1 MGLVNLAFEQLT
13 GYSAEELQCIDWTE
27 VLTPPEWLEI
37 ERDKLAELHRTGI
50 PVRYEKEY
58 IKKNGSRVPIEL
70 LAHLVTDAEDKQQ
83 YYYAFVNDITERKRA
98 AERILASEA
107 FVTEVLN
114 SLPEHVVVLDG
125 HGVVSSV
132 NEPWER
138 FALDNGGSP
147 CEVSVGANYLE
158 VCRRSAAAGDLY
170 GREALVGL
178 EALLSGSRREFVM
191 EYPCPTPTRE
201 LWFLMHAKRFRHSR
215 EGVILT
221 HVDITEHKQAQVA
234 LHETQARLAIVIE
247 EVKAAYWDWDLVTRI
262 LYLSPEWKRQIG
274 FDENELPNRWEE
286 WESRLHPDD
295 QGLVLAATED
305 YIAGRQPVFELEFR
319 LRHKDGSYRWIHS
332 RGGLLRDQNNQP
344 IRMLGI
350 NLDITD
356 YKKTRELSERRE
368 QMEQLFRASLAS
380 QTAAAIAHELNQPL
394 AAISSYADVALYML
408 QTGYEDPQ
416 KLAHVLENCAL
427 QAQRAGDVIRQ
438 LLTVLHK
445 GEALSEPIDIN
456 SSVRDAIAF
465 IKTDIQLGAFKIELD
480 LDDDLGQVMANGLQI
495 QKVLINL
502 LRNGLES
509 IKESGINAGTMT
521 VTTRS
526 STDDPTLVQVTV
538 CDSGKGVADSA
549 ALKTM
554 FQPFYTTKATGLGM
568 GLAISR
574 ALIEA
579 HGGKMWAEQNAD
591 TGICV
596 HFTLPFTI

>member
-1 MGLVNLAFEQLT
+1 
-13 GYSAEELQCIDWTE
+13 
-27 VLTPPEWLEI
+27 
-37 ERDKLAELHRTGI
+37 
-50 PVRYEKEY
+50 
-58 IKKNGSRVPIEL
+58 
-70 LAHLVTDAEDKQQ
+70 
-83 YYYAFVNDITERKRA
+83 
-98 AERILASEA
+98 
-107 FVTEVLN
+107 
-114 SLPEHVVVLDG
+114 
-125 HGVVSSV
+125 
-132 NEPWER
+132 
-138 FALDNGGSP
+138 
-147 CEVSVGANYLE
+147 
-158 VCRRSAAAGDLY
+158 
-170 GREALVGL
+170 
-178 EALLSGSRREFVM
+178 
-191 EYPCPTPTRE
+191 
-201 LWFLMHAKRFRHSR
+201 
-215 EGVILT
+215 
-221 HVDITEHKQAQVA
+221 
-234 LHETQARLAIVIE
+234 
-247 EVKAAYWDWDLVTRI
+247 
-262 LYLSPEWKRQIG
+262 
-274 FDENELPNRWEE
+274 
-286 WESRLHPDD
+286 
-295 QGLVLAATED
+295 
-305 YIAGRQPVFELEFR
+305 
-319 LRHKDGSYRWIHS
+319 
-332 RGGLLRDQNNQP
+332 
-344 IRMLGI
+344 MLGI

-465 IKTDIQLGAFKIELD
+465 VKTDIQLGAIKIELD
-480 LDDDLGQVMANGLQI
+480 LDADLRQVMANGLQI

-509 IKESGINAGTMT
+509 IQESGINAGTMT

-538 CDSGKGVADSA
+538 CDSGKSVADSA
-549 ALKTM
+549 ALKAM
-554 FQPFYTTKATGLGM
+554 FQPFFTTKAKGLGM

-591 TGICV
+591 IGISV
-596 HFTLPFTI
+596 HFTLPFVI